1 MEYIRKDSSVADSDS
16 SDVPVDAVEDFGAP
30 DQPANRSNFPDDA
43 KPGIEATSED
53 QNEQTGRARRS
64 TTHPRDKATGR

>member
-1 MEYIRKDSSVADSDS
+1 VADSDFG
-16 SDVPVDAVEDFGAP
+16 DVPVDAVEDFGAP
-30 DQPANRSNFPDDA
+30 DQPANRSNFADDA
-43 KPGIEATSED
+43 KPGIETASGD